1 MDKTKAM
8 ITRRKIRKPE
18 YFEMETQNMEIVNQ
32 FKYLGCSLTEDNEEI
47 NEIRKRI
54 HAANRTYAALTNIFK
69 TRDIH
74 RQTKITLYM
83 GIIRPV
89 ITYGSET
96 WTLNKRTSKIINT
109 FERIILRRIYG
120 QVQEDGM
127 WRIRYNT
134 DMYRLYNNND
144 ISTTIQLQRL
154 QWAGH
159 IIRMEE
165 SRIPKKILFSQI
177 EGRRPVGKPRDRWID
192 AVTRDA
198 NTLLKTK
205 RWKTIA
211 KDRTKWRQMIKEAK
225 ARLRAV
231 TP

>member
-8 ITRRKIRKPE
+8 ITTRRKIRKPE

-47 NEIRKRI
+47 NEIRNRI
-54 HAANRTYAALTNIFK
+54 CVANKTYAALTNIFK

-74 RQTKITLYM
+74 RQTKINLYM
-83 GIIRPV
+83 RIIRPV

-96 WTLNKRTSKIINT
+96 WTLNKRTSNIINT
-109 FERIILRRIYG
+109 FERKILRRIYG
-120 QVQEDGM
+120 PVQEEL
-127 WRIRYNT
+127 
-134 DMYRLYNNND
+134 YRLYNNND

-198 NTLLKTK
+198 NTLLKKK

-231 TP
+231 TT

>member
-1 MDKTKAM
+1 
-8 ITRRKIRKPE
+8 
-18 YFEMETQNMEIVNQ
+18 METQNMEIVNQ
-32 FKYLGCSLTEDNEEI
+32 FKYLGCSLTEDKEEI
-47 NEIRKRI
+47 NEMRKRI
-54 HAANRTYAALTNIFK
+54 HAANETYAALTNIFK

-96 WTLNKRTSKIINT
+96 WTLNKRISNIINT
-109 FERIILRRIYG
+109 YERKILRRIYG
-120 QVQEDGM
+120 PVQEEL
-127 WRIRYNT
+127 
-134 DMYRLYNNND
+134 YRLYNNND

-159 IIRMEE
+159 IIRMEG

-177 EGRRPVGKPRDRWID
+177 EGRRPRDRWID

-211 KDRTKWRQMIKEAK
+211 KDRMKWRQMIKEAK